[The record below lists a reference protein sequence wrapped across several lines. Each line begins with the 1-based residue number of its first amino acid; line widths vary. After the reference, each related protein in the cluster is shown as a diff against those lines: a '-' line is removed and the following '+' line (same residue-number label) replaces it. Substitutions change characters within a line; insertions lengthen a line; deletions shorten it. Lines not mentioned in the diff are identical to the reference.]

1 MTLDPAR
8 VFATLDRHGVDYVT
22 IGAFAVI
29 AHGYVRA
36 TADIDLVA
44 RQDRDNLERLAAAFA
59 DLHARRRGVDAD
71 LLEIDP
77 TDPDT
82 LANGASFTLDTDAGP
97 VDYLNDVP
105 GAGDYD
111 GLRARAIEATA
122 ADVVVGV
129 AGLDD
134 LIRMK
139 RASGRTQDLRD
150 IANLSPGPPRV
161 STRAHDSPRCRPYE
175 LMADDRRVSVRRA
188 PIPSQ
193 AGRPGRRRNRYPETG
208 HRCRPHGPHGGT

>member
-1 MTLDPAR
+1 MTLEPAR
-8 VFATLDRHGVDYVT
+8 VFATLDRYGVDYVT
-22 IGAFAVI
+22 IGGFAVI

-44 RQDRDNLERLAAAFA
+44 RQDRDNLERLAAAFS
-59 DLHARRRGVDAD
+59 DLHARLRGVDTD

-82 LANGASFTLDTDAGP
+82 LANGASFALDTDAGP

-122 ADVVVGV
+122 ADVVVRV

-150 IANLSPGPPRV
+150 IANLVPPV
-161 STRAHDSPRCRPYE
+161 
-175 LMADDRRVSVRRA
+175 DDR
-188 PIPSQ
+188 
-193 AGRPGRRRNRYPETG
+193 
-208 HRCRPHGPHGGT
+208 

>member
-8 VFATLDRHGVDYVT
+8 VFSTLDRHGVDYLT

-44 RQDRDNLERLAAAFA
+44 RQDHDNLRRLADAFTE
-59 DLHARRRGVDAD
+59 LNARLRGIDAD

-77 TDPDT
+77 TDPDV

-111 GLRARAIEATA
+111 DLRGRAVEASA
-122 ADVVVGV
+122 AGVVVRV
-129 AGLDD
+129 VGLDD

-139 RASGRTQDLRD
+139 RASGRPQDLRD
-150 IANLSPGPPRV
+150 IANLSK
-161 STRAHDSPRCRPYE
+161 
-175 LMADDRRVSVRRA
+175 LDD
-188 PIPSQ
+188 
-193 AGRPGRRRNRYPETG
+193 
-208 HRCRPHGPHGGT
+208 GG

>member
-8 VFATLDRHGVDYVT
+8 VFATLDRHGVDYLT

-44 RQDRDNLERLAAAFA
+44 RQDRDNLKRLAAAFA
-59 DLHARRRGVDAD
+59 ELQARLRGVDAE

-82 LANGASFTLDTDAGP
+82 LANGASFTLNTDAGP

-105 GAGDYD
+105 GAGDYAD
-111 GLRARAIEATA
+111 LRARSVETRA
-122 ADVVVGV
+122 AGVVVRV
-129 AGLDD
+129 VGLDD

-139 RASGRTQDLRD
+139 RASGRPQDLRD
-150 IANLSPGPPRV
+150 IANLSP
-161 STRAHDSPRCRPYE
+161 
-175 LMADDRRVSVRRA
+175 
-188 PIPSQ
+188 
-193 AGRPGRRRNRYPETG
+193 PGEGNG
-208 HRCRPHGPHGGT
+208 

>member
-8 VFATLDRHGVDYVT
+8 VFATLDRHEVDYVT

-36 TADIDLVA
+36 TADIDLMA

-59 DLHARRRGVDAD
+59 EPRARLRGVDAD
-71 LLEIDP
+71 LLGIDP
-77 TDPDT
+77 TDPVT

-111 GLRARAIEATA
+111 ELRSRAVETTA
-122 ADVVVGV
+122 AGVMVRVV
-129 AGLDD
+129 GLDD
-134 LIRMK
+134 LIRMQ
-139 RASGRTQDLRD
+139 RVSGRPQDLRD
-150 IANLSPGPPRV
+150 IANLTPP
-161 STRAHDSPRCRPYE
+161 
-175 LMADDRRVSVRRA
+175 
-188 PIPSQ
+188 
-193 AGRPGRRRNRYPETG
+193 TG
-208 HRCRPHGPHGGT
+208 GEG

>member
-8 VFATLDRHGVDYVT
+8 VFATLDRHGVDYLT

-36 TADIDLVA
+36 TADIDLIA
-44 RQDRDNLERLAAAFA
+44 RQDRDNIGRLATAFA
-59 DLHARRRGVDAD
+59 ELGARLRGVDAD

-97 VDYLNDVP
+97 VDYRNDVP
-105 GAGDYD
+105 GAGDYVD
-111 GLRARAIEATA
+111 LRARSVEVSA
-122 ADVVVGV
+122 AGVVVRV
-129 AGLDD
+129 VGLDD

-139 RASGRTQDLRD
+139 RASGRPQDLRD
-150 IANLSPGPPRV
+150 IANL
-161 STRAHDSPRCRPYE
+161 T
-175 LMADDRRVSVRRA
+175 
-188 PIPSQ
+188 
-193 AGRPGRRRNRYPETG
+193 
-208 HRCRPHGPHGGT
+208 

>member
-1 MTLDPAR
+1 VTLDPAR
-8 VFATLDRHGVDYVT
+8 VFATLERYGVDYIT

-36 TADIDLVA
+36 TADIDVMA

-59 DLHARRRGVDAD
+59 DLNARLRGVDAH
-71 LLEIDP
+71 LLDTDP

-111 GLRARAIEATA
+111 DLRARAIEATA
-122 ADVVVGV
+122 AGVTVRVV
-129 AGLDD
+129 GLDD

-139 RASGRTQDLRD
+139 RASGRPQDLRD
-150 IANLSPGPPRV
+150 IANLQ
-161 STRAHDSPRCRPYE
+161 T
-175 LMADDRRVSVRRA
+175 ADD
-188 PIPSQ
+188 
-193 AGRPGRRRNRYPETG
+193 T
-208 HRCRPHGPHGGT
+208 

>member
-8 VFATLDRHGVDYVT
+8 VFATLGRHGVDYIT

-44 RQDRDNLERLAAAFA
+44 RQDRDNLERLATAFA
-59 DLHARRRGVDAD
+59 ELNARLRGVDAA
-71 LLEIDP
+71 LLDIDP
-77 TDPDT
+77 TNPDT

-97 VDYLNDVP
+97 IDYLNDVP

-111 GLRARAIEATA
+111 DMRARAIETTA
-122 ADVVVGV
+122 AGVAVRV

-139 RASGRTQDLRD
+139 RESGRPQDIRD
-150 IANLSPGPPRV
+150 IANLSP
-161 STRAHDSPRCRPYE
+161 AQ
-175 LMADDRRVSVRRA
+175 DDE
-188 PIPSQ
+188 
-193 AGRPGRRRNRYPETG
+193 G
-208 HRCRPHGPHGGT
+208 

>member
-1 MTLDPAR
+1 MRSSRRA
-8 VFATLDRHGVDYVT
+8 VFATLDRNGVDYLT

-44 RQDRDNLERLAAAFA
+44 RQDRDNLERLATAFGE
-59 DLHARRRGVDAD
+59 LQARLRGVDAD
-71 LLEIDP
+71 LLDIDP

-105 GAGDYD
+105 GAGDPAD
-111 GLRARAIEATA
+111 LRARSVETSA
-122 ADVVVGV
+122 AGVIVRVV
-129 AGLDD
+129 GLDD

-139 RASGRTQDLRD
+139 RASGRPQDLRD
-150 IANLSPGPPRV
+150 IANLSPP
-161 STRAHDSPRCRPYE
+161 
-175 LMADDRRVSVRRA
+175 DDASA
-188 PIPSQ
+188 
-193 AGRPGRRRNRYPETG
+193 
-208 HRCRPHGPHGGT
+208 

>member
-8 VFATLDRHGVDYVT
+8 VFATLDRHGVDYLT

-36 TADIDLVA
+36 TADIDVVV
-44 RQDRDNLERLAAAFA
+44 RQDRDNLRRLAAAFA
-59 DLHARRRGVDAD
+59 ELNARLRDIDAD
-71 LLEIDP
+71 LLDIDP
-77 TDPDT
+77 TDPDV

-111 GLRARAIEATA
+111 DLRARAVEAHA
-122 ADVVVGV
+122 AGVVVRV
-129 AGLDD
+129 VGLDD

-139 RASGRTQDLRD
+139 RASSRPQDLRD
-150 IANLSPGPPRV
+150 IANLTQP
-161 STRAHDSPRCRPYE
+161 T
-175 LMADDRRVSVRRA
+175 DDK
-188 PIPSQ
+188 
-193 AGRPGRRRNRYPETG
+193 
-208 HRCRPHGPHGGT
+208 

>member
-8 VFATLDRHGVDYVT
+8 VFATLDRHEVDYVT

-36 TADIDLVA
+36 TADIDLLA
-44 RQDRDNLERLAAAFA
+44 RQDRTNLERLSAVFA
-59 DLHARRRGVDAD
+59 ELHARLRGVDAD
-71 LLEIDP
+71 LLDIDP

-105 GAGDYD
+105 GAGDYAD
-111 GLRARAIEATA
+111 LRARSVEAIA
-122 ADVVVGV
+122 AGVVVRV
-129 AGLDD
+129 VGLDD

-139 RASGRTQDLRD
+139 RASGRPQDLRD
-150 IANLSPGPPRV
+150 IANLSPPAEDDPS
-161 STRAHDSPRCRPYE
+161 STSH
-175 LMADDRRVSVRRA
+175 
-188 PIPSQ
+188 
-193 AGRPGRRRNRYPETG
+193 
-208 HRCRPHGPHGGT
+208 

>member
-8 VFATLDRHGVDYVT
+8 VFATLDRHGVDYLT

-44 RQDRDNLERLAAAFA
+44 RQDPENLARLAAAFA
-59 DLHARRRGVDAD
+59 DLHARLRGIDAD
-71 LLEIDP
+71 LLDIDP

-105 GAGDYD
+105 GARDYAD
-111 GLRARAIEATA
+111 LRTRSVETSA
-122 ADVVVGV
+122 AGVVVRV
-129 AGLDD
+129 VGLDD

-139 RASGRTQDLRD
+139 RASGRPQDLRD
-150 IANLSPGPPRV
+150 IANLSPP
-161 STRAHDSPRCRPYE
+161 
-175 LMADDRRVSVRRA
+175 L
-188 PIPSQ
+188 
-193 AGRPGRRRNRYPETG
+193 
-208 HRCRPHGPHGGT
+208 GGDE

>member
-8 VFATLDRHGVDYVT
+8 VFATLERHGVDYLT

-36 TADIDLVA
+36 TADIDVVA

-59 DLHARRRGVDAD
+59 ALNARLRGVDAD

-77 TDPDT
+77 TDPDV
-82 LANGASFTLDTDAGP
+82 LASGASFTLDTDAGP

-105 GAGDYD
+105 GAGGYD
-111 GLRARAIEATA
+111 DLRSRAVEANA
-122 ADVVVGV
+122 AGVVVRV
-129 AGLDD
+129 VGLDD

-139 RASGRTQDLRD
+139 RASGRPQDLRD
-150 IANLSPGPPRV
+150 IANLSPPP
-161 STRAHDSPRCRPYE
+161 
-175 LMADDRRVSVRRA
+175 DDR
-188 PIPSQ
+188 
-193 AGRPGRRRNRYPETG
+193 
-208 HRCRPHGPHGGT
+208 

>member
-1 MTLDPAR
+1 MSVALDPAR
-8 VFATLDRHGVDYVT
+8 VFATLDRHEVDYVT

-59 DLHARRRGVDAD
+59 DLGARLRDVDAD
-71 LLEIDP
+71 LLDVDP
-77 TDPDT
+77 TDPDV

-97 VDYLNDVP
+97 VDYFNDVP
-105 GAGDYD
+105 GADAYD
-111 GLRARAIEATA
+111 RLRERAVEATPA
-122 ADVVVGV
+122 GVVVRV

-139 RASGRTQDLRD
+139 RASGRPQDLRD
-150 IANLSPGPPRV
+150 IANLSPPPEQ
-161 STRAHDSPRCRPYE
+161 H
-175 LMADDRRVSVRRA
+175 
-188 PIPSQ
+188 
-193 AGRPGRRRNRYPETG
+193 
-208 HRCRPHGPHGGT
+208 